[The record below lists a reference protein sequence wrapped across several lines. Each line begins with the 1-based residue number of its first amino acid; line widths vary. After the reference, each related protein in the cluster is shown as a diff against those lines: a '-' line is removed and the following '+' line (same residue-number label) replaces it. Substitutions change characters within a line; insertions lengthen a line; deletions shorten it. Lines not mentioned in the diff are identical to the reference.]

1 VISRKTAGNVEVLRL
16 QHGKV
21 IVLDTELLQA
31 LDAIRRF
38 VEKNL

>member
-1 VISRKTAGNVEVLRL
+1 MISRETAGNVEVLRL

-21 IVLDTELLQA
+21 NVQDTELLQA